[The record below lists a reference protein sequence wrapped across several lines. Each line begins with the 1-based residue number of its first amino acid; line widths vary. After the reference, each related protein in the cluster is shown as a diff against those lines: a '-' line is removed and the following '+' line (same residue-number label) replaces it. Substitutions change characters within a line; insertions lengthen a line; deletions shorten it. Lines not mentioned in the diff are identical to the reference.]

1 MSLLIIFFALILYI
15 YCELSLLVNVSAALG
30 VFPTLFLLI
39 AISVLGVWLVKL
51 RGLYTMLSI
60 RQDLTQ
66 GKLPTDAVINSVLF
80 IIAGILLIIPGFISD
95 ILAILCVLPFTRK
108 LIKLWGLNMLKKR
121 FQFVNFTANQTAY
134 RTKDDN
140 VFDAEFERQQDPD
153 KWVK

>member
-1 MSLLIIFFALILYI
+1 MPLLIIFFALIFYI
-15 YCELSLLVNVSAALG
+15 YCELSLLVSVSAGLG

-51 RGLYTMLSI
+51 RGLYTMISI

-80 IIAGILLIIPGFISD
+80 IIAGILLIMPGFISD
-95 ILAILCVLPFTRK
+95 MLAILCILPFTRK

-153 KWVK
+153 KWAK

>member
-1 MSLLIIFFALILYI
+1 MPLLIIFFALILYI
-15 YCELSLLVNVSAALG
+15 YCELSLLVSVSAGLG

-51 RGLYTMLSI
+51 RGLYTILSI

-66 GKLPTDAVINSVLF
+66 GKLPTDSIINSVFF

-95 ILAILCVLPFTRK
+95 MLAILCVLPFTRK

-121 FQFVNFTANQTAY
+121 FQFVNFTSNQTAY
-134 RTKDDN
+134 RAKENT

>member
-1 MSLLIIFFALILYI
+1 MPLLIIFFALILYI
-15 YCELSLLVNVSAALG
+15 YCELSLLVSVSAALG
-30 VFPTLFLLI
+30 VFPTIFLLI

-121 FQFVNFTANQTAY
+121 FQFINFTANQTAY

>member
-1 MSLLIIFFALILYI
+1 MPLLIIFFALILYI
-15 YCELSLLVNVSAALG
+15 YCELSLLVSVSTALG
-30 VFPTLFLLI
+30 VFPTIFLLI

-66 GKLPTDAVINSVLF
+66 GKLPTDAVINSMLF

-121 FQFVNFTANQTAY
+121 FQFINFTANQTAY

>member
-1 MSLLIIFFALILYI
+1 MPLLIIFFALILYI
-15 YCELSLLVNVSAALG
+15 YCELSLLVSVSTALG

-108 LIKLWGLNMLKKR
+108 LIKLWGLNMLKKTLPICQ
-121 FQFVNFTANQTAY
+121 FQHKSDRLPSEREY
-134 RTKDDN
+134 R
-140 VFDAEFERQQDPD
+140 V
-153 KWVK
+153 

>member
-1 MSLLIIFFALILYI
+1 MPLLIIFFALILYI
-15 YCELSLLVNVSAALG
+15 YCELSLLVSMSAELG
-30 VFPTLFLLI
+30 IFPTLFLLI
-39 AISVLGVWLVKL
+39 AISVLGIWMVKL

-60 RQDLTQ
+60 RQDLAQ
-66 GKLPTDAVINSVLF
+66 GKLPADAVINSVLF

-95 ILAILCVLPFTRK
+95 MLAILCVLPFTRK

-121 FQFVNFTANQTAY
+121 FQFVNFTSNQTAY
-134 RTKDDN
+134 RAKENT

>member
-1 MSLLIIFFALILYI
+1 MPLLIIFFALILYI
-15 YCELSLLVNVSAALG
+15 YELSLLVSVSAALG
-30 VFPTLFLLI
+30 VFPTIFLLI

-51 RGLYTMLSI
+51 RGLYAMISI
-60 RQDLTQ
+60 RQDLAQ
-66 GKLPTDAVINSVLF
+66 GKLPADAVINSVLF

-95 ILAILCVLPFTRK
+95 MLAILCVLPFTRK

-121 FQFVNFTANQTAY
+121 FQFVNFSANQTAY
-134 RTKDDN
+134 QAKDDT

>member
-1 MSLLIIFFALILYI
+1 MPLLIIFFALIFYI
-15 YCELSLLVNVSAALG
+15 YCELSLLVSVSAGLG

-95 ILAILCVLPFTRK
+95 ILAILCTLPFTRK

-134 RTKDDN
+134 CTKDDS